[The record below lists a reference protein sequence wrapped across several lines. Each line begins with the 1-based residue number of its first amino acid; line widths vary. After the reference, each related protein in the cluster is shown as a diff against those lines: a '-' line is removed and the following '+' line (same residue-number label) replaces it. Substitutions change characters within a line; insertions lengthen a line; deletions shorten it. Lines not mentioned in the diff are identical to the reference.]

1 LRLLD
6 RLARWW
12 LRRRQ
17 STGHRTNSAD
27 LREFVYLDEVSV
39 YSLISSQIGS
49 VAEQYTTKQMDT
61 MSSELSSSMGV
72 VVPTVAN
79 AAVGSKLSAS
89 NTSERQVLR
98 KSTIQGTYRE
108 LREAIL
114 QKRLLLPL
122 RGITLNEVGSA
133 NSPSDLMRE
142 YVRAGVALDEGALVR
157 GGAIEL
163 SVRLEPDDTFS
174 AMTLIDTL
182 RLFEK
187 FADTRDPAVK
197 EGFQTATSLGEILRS
212 MLTGLVPLRGFSL
225 DYSLVAH
232 EGQRWIVQ
240 NEAVEQSGIKVRA
253 TPLIVTT
260 VADQTLFWKDVRR
273 LLFGGSSYTVMGRI
287 SSNGLVDSWSPVKL
301 NNVLRRYV
309 PDIADQLDSLGPLIG
324 TLNLDS
330 QRGQAPPGREQ
341 LRMALTRFAASLG
354 ESSPVPAPDNL
365 DQSIDVAV
373 ETVMVNPLTPD
384 EWRPAFAD
392 LMRRLPVEWAES
404 LDPNAAAVLRQEC
417 IDQAAATNSAAIL
430 PVTTHRPPAA
440 VLDVELIAVHW

>member
-1 LRLLD
+1 
-6 RLARWW
+6 
-12 LRRRQ
+12 
-17 STGHRTNSAD
+17 
-27 LREFVYLDEVSV
+27 LDEVSV

-61 MSSELSSSMGV
+61 MSSEISSSMGV

-108 LREAIL
+108 LREEIL
-114 QKRLLLPL
+114 HKHLLLPL
-122 RGITLNEVGSA
+122 RGVTPAQVDVA

-157 GGAIEL
+157 GAAIEL
-163 SVRLEPDDTFS
+163 SVRLEPDESFS

-182 RLFEK
+182 RLFER

-197 EGFQTATSLGEILRS
+197 EGFQISTSLGEVLRS

-225 DYSLVAH
+225 DYSVVEH
-232 EGQRWIVQ
+232 NGQRWIVQ
-240 NEAVEQSGIKVRA
+240 NEALEGSGILLRA
-253 TPLIVTT
+253 TPLIVTA

-287 SSNGLVDSWSPVKL
+287 GSNGLTDSWSPVKL

-309 PDIADQLDSLGPLIG
+309 PDLADQLDSLGPLIG

-330 QRGQAPPGREQ
+330 QGAQAPPGREQ
-341 LRMALTRFAASLG
+341 LRMALARYAASLG
-354 ESSPVPAPDNL
+354 EASPLPAPDDL
-365 DQSIDVAV
+365 DQRIEGVL
-373 ETVMVNPLTPD
+373 ETVTVAPSTPD
-384 EWRPAFAD
+384 EWRPAFAE
-392 LMRRLPVEWAES
+392 LMRRLPAEWSES
-404 LDPNAAAVLRQEC
+404 LDANAAAVLRQES
-417 IDQAAATNSAAIL
+417 IDQAAATSSTVIV
-430 PVTTHRPPAA
+430 PMTTPRPPAV
-440 VLDVELIAVHW
+440 VLDIELIAVHW